1 LNRHG
6 NAPGS
11 SRRQA
16 ILPALAIF
24 ARSPNPGR
32 AKTRLIPVLGP
43 RGAAEFHAALVSDVI
58 RKVDTLA
65 GSAERYFFGEGDER
79 LISSPLFD
87 YRRRRQHGAD
97 LGERLERAFRQ
108 LLRRHSQAVI
118 IGSDSPMLST
128 RTIRQAFQEL
138 LRRDAVLGPCPDGGF
153 YLIGLRR
160 LEVGL
165 FEAVPWGTDAA
176 FRGMHE
182 NLTARGFSCS
192 ILELVA
198 DVDRPEDV
206 EKLKDELAQSLEAQ
220 RLAPSAWSFLK
231 DFFVLENR
239 HSSSGRSKGR

>member
-1 LNRHG
+1 MNRHR

-32 AKTRLIPVLGP
+32 AKTRLIPLLGP

-58 RKVDTLA
+58 RKVDALA
-65 GSAERYFFGEGDER
+65 GSVEPYFFGEGDER
-79 LISSPLFD
+79 LVSSPLFD

-108 LLRRHSQAVI
+108 LLRRHSHAAI
-118 IGSDSPMLST
+118 IGSDSPMLSPL
-128 RTIRQAFQEL
+128 TIRDAFREL
-138 LRRDAVLGPCPDGGF
+138 HGRDAVLGPCPDGGF
-153 YLIGLRR
+153 YLIGLGR
-160 LEVGL
+160 LEPGL
-165 FEAVPWGTDAA
+165 FEDVPWGTEAA
-176 FRGMHE
+176 FRNMHE
-182 NLTARGFSCS
+182 NLTARSFSCS
-192 ILELVA
+192 ILEPVA

-206 EKLKDELAQSLEAQ
+206 EMLKDELAQSPEAQ

-239 HSSSGRSKGR
+239 HPSPDRSKGR